1 MAFLKKLD
9 SKTKKVLKIAGLA
22 VLGLAVIYT
31 AFTLLDSFFTS
42 LPSFQNQQINHG
54 FSGYALSSTN
64 SGVESEMSVPQSLG
78 LSKSFDLSQRNVAS
92 SPTGSPYNTAGSGSA
107 DAEQYE
113 TTAYNVS
120 YQTGQLKKT
129 CASIAGLKSRQDV
142 IFENASEYN
151 TDCEYVFKV
160 QRDKTNE
167 ILDILK
173 NLKPKELATKTYT
186 VQQQIQD
193 FTNEI
198 TILQDKLASVND
210 TLAKATA
217 DYDAVSEMA
226 TKEKDVDSLAKI
238 IDDKINTIQQLTQE
252 RIDINSQLDQIQQ
265 TKAQQLDTLNYTEFD
280 VTATDSS
287 FVNWQDI
294 KDSWNAAVKYS
305 INNINQTVQNI
316 SVSLVAFLF
325 TLMQYVI
332 YALILLFVAKY
343 GWKLVKHIWL
353 N

>member
-9 SKTKKVLKIAGLA
+9 SKTKRVLKIAGLA
-22 VLGLAVIYT
+22 VLGLAVIYV
-31 AFTLLDSFFTS
+31 AFTVLGSFFAS

-54 FSGYALSSTN
+54 FSNYAPSSN
-64 SGVESEMSVPQSLG
+64 SDVESGIPMPQSLG
-78 LSKSFDLSQRNVAS
+78 LSKSLDLSQRNVAPSAAES
-92 SPTGSPYNTAGSGSA
+92 SYSAGGSGSA

-120 YQTGQLKKT
+120 YQTEQLKKT
-129 CASIAGLKSRQDV
+129 CAAIAGLKSRQDV
-142 IFENASEYN
+142 VFENASEYN

-173 NLKPKELATKTYT
+173 NLKPKELATRTYT
-186 VQQQIQD
+186 VQQQVQD

-198 TILQDKLASVND
+198 TILQDKLASVDD
-210 TLAKATA
+210 TLSKATA

-280 VTATDSS
+280 VTVTDNS

-305 INNINQTVQNI
+305 ISNINQTVQNM

-325 TLMQYVI
+325 TLVQYAI
-332 YALILLFVAKY
+332 YALILLLVAKY
-343 GWKLVKHIWL
+343 GWKLIKHIWL
-353 N
+353 K